1 MARSDRQNAAPFTA
15 IGRTIWIK
23 NFAKTNMSQTDL
35 NELVEAVQ
43 LTSTVTAIGAFTAG
57 TSDSVNMIIEGRDVA
72 DVAGYEVSDVA
83 F

>member
-35 NELVEAVQ
+35 NTLVEAVQ

-72 DVAGYEVSDVA
+72 EVDGYDVSDVA

>member
-35 NELVEAVQ
+35 NTLVEAVQ
-43 LTSTVTAIGAFTAG
+43 LTSTVTGIGAFTAG
-57 TSDSVNMIIEGRDVA
+57 TSDSVNMIIEGRDVTEV
-72 DVAGYEVSDVA
+72 DGYDVSDVA